1 MSRHAANADGATID
15 HNAGRTPHQ
24 SSGPIRLMILN
35 QPQAAVL
42 AAFGLILVVV
52 ICTSGSKSGRQPAWS
67 RSTGHSGGVWAVAF
81 SVDGRRLAAGRD
93 DGTVALWEM
102 TGTGEAMELA
112 DDCLR
117 SVACLAFSPD
127 GMTLAVSYLDFTIGI
142 WDVATR
148 KRRYTIS
155 TQSDQVHSLAF
166 SPDGK
171 TLASGGE
178 QRSIRLWKVATGRMR
193 ASGFSH
199 CGSVG
204 AIRFH
209 PNARILA
216 SGCSRGLV
224 KLWEISDDTIR
235 ERVGERLHVG
245 PVLCVAFSP
254 DGSSLASVGAT
265 DDVKIMDLDGAQRR
279 TSLSREDQTCQALAF
294 APDGKSLLLATCQ
307 GAVHL
312 SDPTGRPPRSVLPG
326 QFPAYCSAFSSDGRF
341 VVTGG
346 PDGVVRMWD
355 LAREVGKSQ

>member
-1 MSRHAANADGATID
+1 MPRHTANAAGAMID
-15 HNAGRTPHQ
+15 LNARRTPHQ
-24 SSGPIRLMILN
+24 ASGPIRLAILN

-42 AAFGLILVVV
+42 AAFGLILV
-52 ICTSGSKSGRQPAWS
+52 ILTCTSSSKSGRQPTWS

-81 SVDGRRLAAGRD
+81 SA
-93 DGTVALWEM
+93 DGTCLATGGNEGSVALWET
-102 TGTGEAMELA
+102 TGTGEVKELA
-112 DDCLR
+112 DNCR
-117 SVACLAFSPD
+117 RTVACLAFSPD

-178 QRSIRLWKVATGRMR
+178 ERTIRLWKVATGRMR
-193 ASGFSH
+193 ASRFGH

-265 DDVKIMDLDGAQRR
+265 DDVKIMDLDGGQRG

-312 SDPTGRPPRSVLPG
+312 CDRTGRPPRSILPG
-326 QFPAYCSAFSSDGRF
+326 QFSAYCSAFSSDGRF
-341 VVTGG
+341 VATGG

-355 LAREVGKSQ
+355 LAR